1 MMVAR
6 RSRPASVLLLGL
18 VLAAWAWRL
27 YGLDAQSLW
36 RDETDSLRFA
46 TRPLAQALA
55 MFSRPGENGPL
66 FFLVLRPWLALA
78 GHSEF
83 ALRFPS
89 ALAGVL
95 AIPLVYRWGSWLHT
109 RRMGLIAALLLAFNP
124 YHLWYSQEAKMYAL
138 VVTAVLAV
146 LWAFVR
152 AMERGGW
159 WRWAVWLALTS
170 LGFYLHVLVALVI
183 PLQVSWVLLVP
194 RWRRRWRAFGAAL
207 AVLVLPYLP
216 LIGWQW
222 TLLTDPDFATG
233 HAFVPLGR
241 MLLVTWAAQL
251 AGIPVLPG
259 MWVLAP
265 AVFLLLAGLFLR
277 PFHPY
282 AGRLLAAWW
291 LVPLLSLYFI
301 CLVTPL
307 YTDRYLIWTLP
318 AQVLLMAWGVVKVG
332 ERRRELALALL
343 GGWLAFQL
351 GVGWQQMHVPIKSDF
366 RAAAAYVAPR
376 RQPGD
381 VTLFLMPYIRH
392 TYRYYDPGP
401 YPWLE
406 APYANR
412 PEDAAQVPER
422 LAAMLADYK
431 GVWLIESEADFYDR
445 EGRIRRWLESHGR
458 REDAA
463 SFTRVAVFYYRLRP

>member
-1 MMVAR
+1 MTR
-6 RSRPASVLLLGL
+6 HRLSRETVLVWVL

-55 MFSRPGENGPL
+55 MFTRPGENGPL
-66 FFLVLRPWLALA
+66 FFLLLRPWLAVA

-95 AIPLVYRWGSWLHT
+95 AVPLIYRWGRWLGT
-109 RRMGLIAALLLAFNP
+109 RRMGWVAALLLSFNP

-138 VVTAVLAV
+138 VVTLILAV

-159 WRWAVWLALTS
+159 WRWGLWVALVS
-170 LGFYLHVLVALVI
+170 VCFYLHVLAALVL
-183 PLQVSWVLLVP
+183 PLQVVWFLLMP
-194 RWRRRWRAFGAAL
+194 RWRRRWRSFAAAL
-207 AVLVLPYLP
+207 AVLILPYLP

-233 HAFVPLGR
+233 HPFVPLGR

-251 AGIPVLPG
+251 AGILVLPG
-259 MWVLAP
+259 MWILAP
-265 AVFLLLAGLFLR
+265 AVFLLLAGAFWPSDRLR
-277 PFHPY
+277 
-282 AGRLLAAWW
+282 GVRLLLTWW
-291 LVPLLSLYFI
+291 FVPLLLLYVI
-301 CLVTPL
+301 CLITPL
-307 YTDRYLIWTLP
+307 FTDRYLIWTLP
-318 AQVLLMAWGVVKVG
+318 AQLLLMAWGVIKVAQ
-332 ERRRELALALL
+332 RYRLLALSVLAL
-343 GGWLAFQL
+343 WLAFPF
-351 GVGWQQMHVPIKSDF
+351 GVGWQQMHMPIKSDF
-366 RAAAAYVAPR
+366 RAAAGYVAPR

-392 TYRYYDPGP
+392 TYRYYDPGS

-412 PEDAAQVPER
+412 PTDAAQVPER
-422 LAAMLADYK
+422 LATMLAGYQ

-445 EGRIRRWLESHGR
+445 QGLIRRWLESHGQR
-458 REDAA
+458 QVQAR
-463 SFTRVAVFYYRLRP
+463 FTLVTVTYYRLQP